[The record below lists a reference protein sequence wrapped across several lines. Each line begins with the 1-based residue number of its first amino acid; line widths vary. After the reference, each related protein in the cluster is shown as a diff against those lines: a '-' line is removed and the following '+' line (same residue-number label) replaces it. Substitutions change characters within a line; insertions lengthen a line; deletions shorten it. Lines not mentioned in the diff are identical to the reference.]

1 MQENITRKDD
11 DKDYQNLIKKN
22 EKWDIKNDK
31 LCELKAKKNIE
42 WLTKIKN
49 KFRNLKGKFH
59 Q

>member
-31 LCELKAKKNIE
+31 LCELTAKKTLND
-42 WLTKIKN
+42 
-49 KFRNLKGKFH
+49 
-59 Q
+59 